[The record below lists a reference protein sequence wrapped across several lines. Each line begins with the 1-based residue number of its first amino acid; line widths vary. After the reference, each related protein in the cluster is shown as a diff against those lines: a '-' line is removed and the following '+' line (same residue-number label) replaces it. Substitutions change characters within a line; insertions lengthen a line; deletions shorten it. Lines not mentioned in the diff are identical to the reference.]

1 MVSSFN
7 DSMIVDN
14 LTWIKG
20 CIYIFITAGAPNKK
34 SLGATNGLAQT
45 LVAVVRIAALS
56 FSTTLLSFSIER
68 HLFGGYAVYLALW
81 IMSLGSLYL
90 ASWLP
95 VG

>member
-1 MVSSFN
+1 
-7 DSMIVDN
+7 MIIDN
-14 LTWIKG
+14 LRRIKG
-20 CIYIFITAGAPNKK
+20 CIYIFITAGAPNKR

-56 FSTTLLSFSIER
+56 FSTALLSFSIER
-68 HLFGGYAVYLALW
+68 NLFGGYAVYLALW
-81 IMSLGSLYL
+81 VLSIGTLYL